1 MALAVYAGGAVVVLV
16 LTATLAPGTR
26 PALASVSPTDPAPLT
41 QCCTRGRGTH
51 AAAYDRLRKRVFAV
65 VWAVLQGGANKALW
79 RHKKALLGAD
89 TAAPDVRGRVR
100 CVENGRER
108 GTDGR

>member
-26 PALASVSPTDPAPLT
+26 PALTSVSVTVRPLT
-41 QCCTRGRGTH
+41 LCCTRGHGTH